1 MKRDGPLCLACM
13 EGKKLPVI
21 RMDGGQHRKVKLLIR
36 HLCANYDAGA
46 CLVLDDGEP
55 VACPQTLTYSL
66 CCNYFK
72 AAVLPEDGLLY
83 TDLFSDRRKKTC
95 LLCGAPFLPSGN
107 RAVYCPVCAKKE
119 KRKKAVLRKQKQ
131 RRRHTL
137 EGAKALR

>member
-1 MKRDGPLCLACM
+1 
-13 EGKKLPVI
+13 
-21 RMDGGQHRKVKLLIR
+21 MDGGQRRKVNLLIR

-72 AAVLPEDGLLY
+72 AAVLPADVPLY
-83 TDLFSDRRKKTC
+83 ADLFSKRRKKAC

-119 KRKKAVLRKQKQ
+119 KRKKEILYYEQKKSGISY
-131 RRRHTL
+131 TGL
-137 EGAKALR
+137 